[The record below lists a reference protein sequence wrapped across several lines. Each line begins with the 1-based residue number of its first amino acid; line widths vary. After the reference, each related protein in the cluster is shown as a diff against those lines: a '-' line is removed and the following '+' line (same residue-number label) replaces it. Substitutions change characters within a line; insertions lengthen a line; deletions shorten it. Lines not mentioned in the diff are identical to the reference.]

1 MSQLGGPRL
10 LQASA
15 ASNIAL
21 HVVGLGLAATAI
33 APGSPLVPLEAR
45 LAYLATRPFGWSLGW
60 AVWMLCA
67 LALVWFL
74 AVLRPYASAQAATA
88 GPAVALAA
96 AGAAIDLLCDLLQM
110 LALPRFAA
118 AGPAS
123 ATLFLDVERSAA
135 VGGLIVANGLYSASI
150 LLMALSLRRRLSAL
164 ALGLGVATF
173 VAGMLMAAAGL
184 TTDSRLLPIATG
196 ATFAAFLAWVVV
208 VTRGLL
214 MRT

>member
-67 LALVWFL
+67 LAMVWFL
-74 AVLRPYASAQAATA
+74 AVLRPYASAPAAT
-88 GPAVALAA
+88 PAVALAA
-96 AGAAIDLLCDLLQM
+96 AGAAVDLLCDLLQM
-110 LALPRFAA
+110 LALPRLAA

-123 ATLFLDVERSAA
+123 AALFLAAERAAA
-135 VGGLIVANGLYSASI
+135 VGGLIVANGLYSAAI
-150 LLMALSLRRRLSAL
+150 VLMALSLRRRLSAL

-173 VAGMLMAAAGL
+173 VAGMLMVAAGL
-184 TTDSRLLPIATG
+184 TVDSRLLPAATG

-214 MRT
+214 MRP